1 MTVRVQ
7 GQNEALA
14 FAMCGDSWDRCD
26 VETGDQ
32 GMKGKPSRGGPEA
45 VALPLAPP
53 GAGAKELVER
63 DEAVACDISDH
74 WMLLFVS
81 VVSLGESFAC
91 VFSGPG
97 SSTYRARW

>member
-1 MTVRVQ
+1 
-7 GQNEALA
+7 
-14 FAMCGDSWDRCD
+14 MCGDSWDGGD
-26 VETGDQ
+26 IEAGDQ
-32 GMKGKPSRGGPEA
+32 GMEGKPPRGCSEA
-45 VALPLAPP
+45 VALPLAPV
-53 GAGAKELVER
+53 GAAPKELVER

-81 VVSLGESFAC
+81 VVSLGENFAC